1 MYENH
6 KTVNLTSTNLQMK
19 KQKTELDVCKAM
31 INRSDSNASGQSYN
45 NCIDWTVQKS
55 DWKDIM
61 GSGLHNI
68 FYFAGREDKVTGIPL
83 KYVRIVQLFGLST
96 SLNVAIE
103 TEN

>member
-1 MYENH
+1 
-6 KTVNLTSTNLQMK
+6 MK

-68 FYFAGREDKVTGIPL
+68 FYFAGRQGHRHPPEVCQDCTVIWTVYI
-83 KYVRIVQLFGLST
+83 
-96 SLNVAIE
+96 IE
-103 TEN
+103 CGNRD